1 MQPLRSNPITGPSSL
16 LRAAPPL
23 CLASVLRLLRD
34 RRLSRS
40 LSIETTGSHVP
51 YQSLY
56 PVHATS
62 MPVAARAI
70 NRFPPSLS
78 RSVAS
83 LRFRRR
89 LMLSTPQRWFACTRL
104 LSTHLTHFLRLFLDA
119 HYKGS
124 LPMQLKVVWNLRLH
138 ADSEG
143 PALIFD
149 TALRRKLTPP
159 HIRDTLTTCI

>member
-1 MQPLRSNPITGPSSL
+1 MQPLRSSPITGPSSL

-40 LSIETTGSHVP
+40 LGIKATGSHVP

-62 MPVAARAI
+62 MPVAAQAI

-78 RSVAS
+78 WSVTS
-83 LRFRRR
+83 LQFRRH
-89 LMLSTPQRWFACTRL
+89 LMLSTPQRWFACARL
-104 LSTHLTHFLRLFLDA
+104 LDTHLTHFMRLFLDA
-119 HYKGS
+119 HYNGS

-143 PALIFD
+143 PTLIFD

-159 HIRDTLTTCI
+159 RIRDTLATCI

>member
-1 MQPLRSNPITGPSSL
+1 MQPLSSNPITRSSSL

-23 CLASVLRLLRD
+23 CLASVLRFLRD
-34 RRLSRS
+34 CRLNRS

-62 MPVAARAI
+62 MPVAAQSI
-70 NRFPPSLS
+70 NRSLLSLS
-78 RSVAS
+78 WSVVS
-83 LRFRRR
+83 FQFRRR
-89 LMLSTPQRWFACTRL
+89 LMLSTTQRWFACARL
-104 LSTHLTHFLRLFLDA
+104 LDTHLAHFIRLFLDA
-119 HYKGS
+119 HYNGS

-143 PALIFD
+143 PTLIFD
-149 TALRRKLTPP
+149 TALRRYLTPT
-159 HIRDTLTTCI
+159 HS

>member
-1 MQPLRSNPITGPSSL
+1 MQPLCSSPITGPSSL

-40 LSIETTGSHVP
+40 LSIKATGSHVP

-62 MPVAARAI
+62 MPVAAQAI

-78 RSVAS
+78 WSVAS
-83 LRFRRR
+83 LQFRRR
-89 LMLSTPQRWFACTRL
+89 LTLSTPQRWFACARL
-104 LSTHLTHFLRLFLDA
+104 LSTHLTHFMRLFLDA
-119 HYKGS
+119 HYNGS

-143 PALIFD
+143 PTLIFD
-149 TALRRKLTPP
+149 TALRRKLTPSR
-159 HIRDTLTTCI
+159 IRDTLTTCI